1 MLTISKALSATQA
14 ATYHAKEFANSD
26 QRYYSQDAQVV
37 GEWQGRLADQ
47 WGLAGPIE
55 AEQFG
60 RLAQGQHP
68 ETGDQLVKHRQSM
81 NYEQDGKTVTSA
93 EHRAGWDA
101 TFSAPKSVS
110 LTALVGGDDRVMAAH
125 RESVRIALEEL
136 ERYTQARIGGNHPA
150 ETTGK
155 FIAAKFEH
163 DTARPVDGYAAPQLH
178 THAVVFNV
186 TERDNGQTR
195 ALQPHELFKS
205 QAFVTAV
212 YQSELMFRLRQLG
225 YEIEAGRSGA
235 PEIKGYSREYLEASS
250 PRSQQIREYLES
262 KGFKGH
268 ESAQIAAHQTRD
280 KKQILS
286 REEVLTMHRELAA
299 RYCNQADRIVA
310 EARQQSANYRHE
322 PERQIKAAREGVTF
336 ARDKNFEREAVTDQ
350 RTILRDAMRRSMG
363 EAPFAN
369 VRANYMERQQQGE
382 FIVREKPNTLTRLVT
397 TAEALAAERQ
407 IIGQMRHGQDRAAPI
422 LNDRQLR
429 NAEPQWQRLNESQ
442 RGAVRAVLTSQD
454 RIMGIQGYA
463 GTGKT
468 TALESIRSQAEKQGY
483 AIQGVAPTSRAAK
496 QLEQAGIPAKTLQ
509 HYLTQPRSGGEG
521 RTLFFVDEA
530 SLASTKQ
537 MRDFLSRLRPNE
549 RVVFVGDI
557 RQHQGVEAGKPFQQ
571 LQDAGMKTAQLDTI
585 IRQRD
590 PALKQTVE
598 LLAKGKIV
606 PAVEQ
611 LKQQSRVHEIERPM
625 ERLSAIAKNYVAR
638 PEKTLVISPDNQ
650 SRRQLNALIHAEL
663 QRTGKV
669 QAEEQ
674 TLKVLTPRQDMTGAE
689 RTWAARYEVND
700 VIRYSRGSEAIGIKA
715 GEYGTVIEKNEP
727 ANLLTVEKAD
737 GQQQTYDPRRLQGV
751 TVYREAEQN
760 FSVGDRVQFTAP
772 DKSLEVSNRELG
784 TIERLNA
791 QGDITI
797 RLDSGRS
804 VEFSINENSHLDHGY
819 AVTSHSGQGLTADR
833 ALLHIDNANSHPD
846 LINTRLAYVAV
857 SRAQFDVQIF
867 TDNAEQLTKGFS
879 NEVSKTSAL
888 ELAIETGNGV
898 SEAITSDE
906 GLAQQIDDTPDLSQ
920 GFGA

>member
-37 GEWQGRLADQ
+37 GEWQGRLASH
-47 WGLAGPIE
+47 WGLTGPIE
-55 AEQFG
+55 AEQFE

-68 ETGDQLVKHRQSM
+68 RTGDQLVKHRQPM
-81 NYEQDGKTVTSA
+81 TYEQDGKSVTST

-110 LTALVGGDDRVMAAH
+110 LTALVGGDDRVREAH
-125 RESVRIALEEL
+125 RQSVRIALGEL
-136 ERYTQARIGGNHPA
+136 ERYIQARIGGNHPA

-186 TERDNGQTR
+186 TERENGQNR

-286 REEVLTMHRELAA
+286 REEVLAMHKDLAA
-299 RYCNQADRIVA
+299 KYGNQAERVIA
-310 EARQQSANYRHE
+310 EARQQNANYKHE

-336 ARDKNFEREAVTDQ
+336 ARDKNFEREAVADQ

-407 IIGQMRHGQDRAAPI
+407 IIDRMRQGQGRAAPI
-422 LNDRQLR
+422 LNDRRLQ
-429 NAEPQWQRLNESQ
+429 NVESQWQHLNESQ
-442 RGAVRAVLTSQD
+442 RSAVRAVLTSQD

-468 TALESIRSQAEKQGY
+468 TALKSIRSQAEERGY
-483 AIQGVAPTSRAAK
+483 AIRGFAPTSRASK

-509 HYLTQPRSGGEG
+509 HYLTQPRSAGEG
-521 RTLFFVDEA
+521 RTLFFVDES

-537 MRDFLSRLRPNE
+537 MRDFLTRLGPNE

-571 LQDAGMKTAQLDTI
+571 LQDAGMKTAQLGTI

-590 PALKQTVE
+590 PGLKQTVE
-598 LLAKGKIV
+598 LLAKGQII

-611 LKQQSRVHEIERPM
+611 LKQQGRVHEIEHPL
-625 ERLSAIAKNYVAR
+625 ERLSAIAKEYLAS

-650 SRRQLNALIHAEL
+650 SRRQLNALIHDEL
-663 QRTGKV
+663 QRNGKV

-674 TLKVLTPRQDMTGAE
+674 TLNVLTPRQDMTGAE
-689 RTWAARYEVND
+689 RTWAARYELND
-700 VIRYSRGSEAIGIKA
+700 VLRYSRGSEAIGIKA
-715 GEYGTVIEKNEP
+715 GEYAKVIEKNEP
-727 ANLLTVEKAD
+727 VNLLTVEKAD
-737 GQQQTYDPRRLQGV
+737 GRQQTYDPRRLQGV

-784 TIERLNA
+784 MIERLNER
-791 QGDITI
+791 GDMSI
-797 RLDSGRS
+797 RLDSGRTI
-804 VEFSINENSHLDHGY
+804 EFSIEDNRHLDHGY

-833 ALLHIDNANSHPD
+833 ALLNIDNANSHPD

-857 SRAQFDVQIF
+857 SRSQFDVQIF
-867 TDNAEQLTKGFS
+867 TDNTEQLTRGFAH
-879 NEVSKTSAL
+879 EVSKHSAL
-888 ELAIETGNGV
+888 DLVVETGRGLSEAV
-898 SEAITSDE
+898 SETPA
-906 GLAQQIDDTPDLSQ
+906 LAEDIASVTDLSHDL
-920 GFGA
+920 GV

>member
-1 MLTISKALSATQA
+1 
-14 ATYHAKEFANSD
+14 
-26 QRYYSQDAQVV
+26 
-37 GEWQGRLADQ
+37 
-47 WGLAGPIE
+47 
-55 AEQFG
+55 
-60 RLAQGQHP
+60 
-68 ETGDQLVKHRQSM
+68 
-81 NYEQDGKTVTSA
+81 
-93 EHRAGWDA
+93 
-101 TFSAPKSVS
+101 
-110 LTALVGGDDRVMAAH
+110 
-125 RESVRIALEEL
+125 
-136 ERYTQARIGGNHPA
+136 
-150 ETTGK
+150 
-155 FIAAKFEH
+155 
-163 DTARPVDGYAAPQLH
+163 
-178 THAVVFNV
+178 
-186 TERDNGQTR
+186 
-195 ALQPHELFKS
+195 
-205 QAFVTAV
+205 
-212 YQSELMFRLRQLG
+212 
-225 YEIEAGRSGA
+225 
-235 PEIKGYSREYLEASS
+235 
-250 PRSQQIREYLES
+250 
-262 KGFKGH
+262 
-268 ESAQIAAHQTRD
+268 
-280 KKQILS
+280 
-286 REEVLTMHRELAA
+286 MHRELAA
-299 RYCNQADRIVA
+299 KYGNQAERVIVQ
-310 EARQQSANYRHE
+310 ARQQSANYRHE
-322 PERQIKAAREGVTF
+322 PERQTKAAREGVTF

-369 VRANYMERQQQGE
+369 VRANYMERQQLGE
-382 FIVREKPNTLTRLVT
+382 FIVRERPNTLTRLVT

-407 IIGQMRHGQDRAAPI
+407 ILDHMRYGQSHATPI
-422 LNDRQLR
+422 LNDGQLR
-429 NAEPQWQRLNESQ
+429 NVEPQWQRLNESQ

-483 AIQGVAPTSRAAK
+483 SIQGFAPTSRAAK

-509 HYLTQPRSGGEG
+509 HYLIQPRSAGEG

-537 MRDFLSRLRPNE
+537 MRDFLSRLGPNE

-598 LLAKGKIV
+598 LLAKGNIV

-611 LKQQSRVHEIERPM
+611 LKQQGRVHEIERPM

-663 QRTGKV
+663 QRTGKI
-669 QAEEQ
+669 QPEEQ

-689 RTWAARYEVND
+689 RTWAARYETND
-700 VIRYSRGSEAIGIKA
+700 VLRYSRGSEAVGIKA
-715 GEYGTVIEKNEP
+715 GEYARVIAKNEP

-751 TVYREAEQN
+751 SVYREAEQT
-760 FSVGDRVQFTAP
+760 FSVGDRIQFTAP

-791 QGDITI
+791 QGDISI

-804 VEFSINENSHLDHGY
+804 VEFSIDENRHLDHGY

-833 ALLHIDNANSHPD
+833 ALLNIDNKHSHPD

-867 TDNAEQLTKGFS
+867 TDSAEQLIRGFS
-879 NEVSKTSAL
+879 NEISKTSAL
-888 ELAIETGNGV
+888 DFAVETGNGL
-898 SEAITSDE
+898 SEVILENGAPSEEIENAT
-906 GLAQQIDDTPDLSQ
+906 DLSQ
-920 GFGA
+920 EFGA